1 MARGNGSTSS
11 NNRMGKMVEKVTMYK
26 DKVIDGENENGLV
39 SAIERKEKSVSSRR
53 AKRMVKRGW
62 EYASDV
68 NMDPD
73 QRTKK

>member
-26 DKVIDGENENGLV
+26 DKVINAENENGLM